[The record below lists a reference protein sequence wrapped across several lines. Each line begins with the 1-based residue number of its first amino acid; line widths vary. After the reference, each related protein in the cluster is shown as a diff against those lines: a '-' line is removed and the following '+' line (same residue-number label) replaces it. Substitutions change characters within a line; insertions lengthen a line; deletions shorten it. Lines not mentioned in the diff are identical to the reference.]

1 MSIFITIVA
10 IFLMTGALY
19 FRNQVTITD
28 GSNTFMVFTT
38 QSEPEDILAE
48 QGIVLTELD
57 FYSFGGFELGTQQA
71 TLEITRSHSVAITAD
86 GAIIR
91 TQAFTNETVGEVLA
105 RAGVSLGRYD
115 IVTPALYTAITGDDV
130 SVTGDTVINVSR
142 AFDITVYIGGEAMMF
157 PVPPNGSVTVAEV
170 LEREGFTLGEED
182 LVSTN
187 MHLPA
192 HPGMEAAVSL
202 VRYVERLEE
211 NIIPYETFEQTSN
224 LLAIGEVETVIEG
237 VEGREYLT
245 LREKTIDGAVVASEV
260 LSRRLIS
267 QPTDELLS
275 VGSALAA
282 PFSKRDFD
290 EIELVNGRPVNYE
303 FKLSGVASAY
313 TAGPR
318 DGTASGRTLEIGTV
332 AINPAKIPYGS
343 LLYIVTQDGTIV
355 YGAAVAADTGTFIY
369 EDEILVDLYK
379 GLTSTNFGYAAR
391 WGLKDVD
398 VYVINTGKY

>member
-1 MSIFITIVA
+1 
-10 IFLMTGALY
+10 
-19 FRNQVTITD
+19 
-28 GSNTFMVFTT
+28 
-38 QSEPEDILAE
+38 
-48 QGIVLTELD
+48 
-57 FYSFGGFELGTQQA
+57 
-71 TLEITRSHSVAITAD
+71 
-86 GAIIR
+86 
-91 TQAFTNETVGEVLA
+91 
-105 RAGVSLGRYD
+105 
-115 IVTPALYTAITGDDV
+115 
-130 SVTGDTVINVSR
+130 
-142 AFDITVYIGGEAMMF
+142 
-157 PVPPNGSVTVAEV
+157 
-170 LEREGFTLGEED
+170 
-182 LVSTN
+182 
-187 MHLPA
+187 
-192 HPGMEAAVSL
+192 

-211 NIIPYETFEQTSN
+211 NIIPYETFEQSSN

-267 QPTDELLS
+267 EPTDELLS